1 MDGHQVATLAGVQHP
16 LLAPAVARFAH
27 GTHHVVAEFPPRGA
41 QVLDVVPG
49 LVQGRTDEVVHTC
62 VEDGELLLLAH
73 LHIKHAADQ
82 MAALGHQRTTRLEMD
97 VLAGTDHE
105 VAADHVEI
113 VFEVRDRVA
122 VRILVVH
129 AEAATQVEVTDRNLV
144 LDEPLLQFLD
154 AAAEEGEDGHLGN
167 LGAHVE
173 MQADQFDVRA
183 LRQQVRHILEGPGA
197 DAEFVLL
204 EAGADVFMGMGVD
217 VGIHADRDPGLA
229 PHRGRQV
236 VDDPDFR
243 HALAVEAEDAGPQG
257 GLDFLVGL
265 ADAGIDYF
273 LGIEARLD
281 GEFHLVA
288 AHAVGT
294 QAVVPD
300 DVEDRTVGV
309 GLQGVMGVPA
319 VFVDLLPV
327 GVQRLAQEVQVVEIE
342 RRFDRFESFD
352 LLLRYH
358 SRFLDSDISCK
369 DIRKT

>member
-1 MDGHQVATLAGVQHP
+1 
-16 LLAPAVARFAH
+16 
-27 GTHHVVAEFPPRGA
+27 
-41 QVLDVVPG
+41 
-49 LVQGRTDEVVHTC
+49 
-62 VEDGELLLLAH
+62 
-73 LHIKHAADQ
+73 
-82 MAALGHQRTTRLEMD
+82 
-97 VLAGTDHE
+97 
-105 VAADHVEI
+105 
-113 VFEVRDRVA
+113 
-122 VRILVVH
+122 
-129 AEAATQVEVTDRNLV
+129 
-144 LDEPLLQFLD
+144 
-154 AAAEEGEDGHLGN
+154 
-167 LGAHVE
+167 

-327 GVQRLAQEVQVVEIE
+327 GVQRLAQEIQVVEIE